1 MWHSG
6 IHMDYTPTPRTAVH
20 RLKKRGAYDK
30 PTVHAILDEGF
41 VCHVGFVVETQPYVI
56 PTVYARDEE
65 RLYLHGAMASRM
77 LRTLAEG
84 LDVCVTV
91 TLVDG
96 LVLARSAFNHSIN
109 YRSVVALGRARLV
122 DDPQE
127 KMRALQLITDH
138 VVPRRWEQVRGPN
151 ELELKQTSVLALPL
165 LEVSAKVRSGPPVDD
180 DEDYALPHW
189 AGVLPLQTCTA
200 DPVADAGLP
209 AQAPEPHWV
218 ELTRFAPPK
227 L

>member
-56 PTVYARDEE
+56 PTVYARDDE

-109 YRSVVALGRARLV
+109 YRSVVALGKARLV
-122 DDPQE
+122 DD
-127 KMRALQLITDH
+127 
-138 VVPRRWEQVRGPN
+138 
-151 ELELKQTSVLALPL
+151 
-165 LEVSAKVRSGPPVDD
+165 
-180 DEDYALPHW
+180 DEDHALPHW
-189 AGVLPLQTCTA
+189 AGVLPLQTRMA
-200 DPVADAGLP
+200 DPVADAGVP
-209 AQAPEPHWV
+209 AQAPEPHWA
-218 ELTRFAPPK
+218 EFTRFAPPK
-227 L
+227 P